1 MKTKGLFIFESFVR
15 GFSQAEI
22 RRHLSIK
29 PSYIM
34 KIKYFLIFIQLIL
47 LSCNQNLKVINSDL
61 TKAKQ
66 SEKNNIENTTAK
78 NVAEHYKT
86 DKFDVAIFPKE
97 YKEFLPEKRFTPT
110 KSEIILAE
118 LALENQLKKVNRN
131 RPNQS
136 SSPVIDKNL
145 NKYKRQYFGGI
156 DENERKYLLINC
168 FWSETENSD
177 AWLNG
182 MVIVLDGGSYYWQIK
197 YYIDTNELRDLMV
210 NGYA

>member
-1 MKTKGLFIFESFVR
+1 
-15 GFSQAEI
+15 
-22 RRHLSIK
+22 
-29 PSYIM
+29 M